1 MQGLFRELNY
11 IYYSVKSHYTRTL
24 VCSNFIALL
33 SLYMYTGS
41 PQSNSKQQTLETFL
55 EITFTSLIFKLLKI
69 MLSRMFDMQ
78 LFDIMN
84 VSSITASSREL
95 KPFNVPLSS
104 TDDPRF
110 SWLEN
115 QFLKYF
121 EDWLRSIEERPGA
134 YTKSEKQ
141 KMFISSQTYE
151 GLKITVHSAIVLV
164 KFLIVH

>member
-1 MQGLFRELNY
+1 MQGLFREVNY
-11 IYYSVKSHYTRTL
+11 IYYSVESHYTRTL
-24 VCSNFIALL
+24 LCSNFIALL

-41 PQSNSKQQTLETFL
+41 PQVQQTLETFL

-69 MLSRMFDMQ
+69 MLSRMFDMKF
-78 LFDIMN
+78 FDIMN
-84 VSSITASSREL
+84 VSSTTASSREL
-95 KPFNVPLSS
+95 KNGFKLS

-110 SWLEN
+110 SWLKN

-121 EDWLRSIEERPGA
+121 EDWLRSIEERLGA